1 MRSVAARWFDNVPN
15 ILTDEAMAAKEGLEL
30 AVEAGH
36 ERVILEVDCCSLKTM
51 LDGCECI
58 SKVVDWR
65 VVF

>member
-1 MRSVAARWFDNVPN
+1 MPN